1 MNDAHIPVVVF
12 ALVWVLK
19 PTGANLPSA
28 LDVGGSGA
36 QRDVSCREDLEYL
49 VGSICCLNCPAGKYV
64 KSPCTQAGQKGEC
77 EECDYG
83 TFTEHDNGLKQCF
96 KCTPCHPDQ
105 EVVRQ
110 CTHTQDT
117 ECRCKSGTFCHPDH
131 ACEVCRKCSKCK
143 TGEEIVRN
151 CTSTTNTECK
161 KIQPKSAS
169 ATGVTAVIVAC
180 VVATLAIVGIAVCVC
195 KKRIPQRDS
204 GSDLPDRTKA
214 GQYTAISLPG
224 ESGGGETGIANLM
237 LPRQPV
243 RAKSLAGVEDEYKM
257 LCESLDSSASNSQ
270 SSLAGLPSS
279 AYPATYPRASPVV
292 PRQPNRREDEQLPK
306 LVPMNGE
313 ESLKRCFGY
322 FEELDVDQHKRFFRH
337 LGISDNVIKSR
348 ENLLYEDRIHELLN
362 IWVEKEGRD
371 ASLNDLLKA
380 LLELNQRRTA
390 ETVMEN
396 AMKDGHYY
404 SS

>member
-237 LPRQPV
+237 LPRQP
-243 RAKSLAGVEDEYKM
+243 
-257 LCESLDSSASNSQ
+257 
-270 SSLAGLPSS
+270 
-279 AYPATYPRASPVV
+279 
-292 PRQPNRREDEQLPK
+292 EDEQLPK